1 MKPEFKFIILVT
13 ILFLLDWFFDGID
26 FKSFI
31 IGALI
36 TVLTLNFDEV
46 FKWKK

>member
-1 MKPEFKFIILVT
+1 MKQEFKFIILVI

-26 FKSFI
+26 FKSFVV
-31 IGALI
+31 GTLI
-36 TVLTLNFDEV
+36 AFVVLNFDEI